1 MSIKQYIKRG
11 IYYILK
17 GVPEYH
23 LSANISYLS
32 PNERLK
38 GKRIIITGGGR
49 GLGFAMAKKFVS
61 EGANVLIC
69 GRNNEVLKEKA
80 ELLKCK
86 YLKLDVQNI
95 EDINKFFDNAMG
107 LLGGIDC
114 LVNNAGIS
122 LHEGNILNVSLE
134 QFNRQ
139 VETNLR
145 GAYFMSK
152 KFIELYDN
160 KKYNSGNILFISSER
175 GVFVDDLPYGLTK
188 AAINSLVK
196 GLAHL
201 LIRNN
206 IRVNA
211 LAPGVT
217 TSDMTG
223 FKESENLYA
232 NWNANK
238 RIYLPEE
245 VAEIAC
251 FLLSDASN
259 CLSGQI
265 LECNE
270 GKSINYKRSY
280 TNG

>member
-11 IYYILK
+11 IYYILR
-17 GVPEYH
+17 GVPEYN
-23 LSANISYLS
+23 LRANISYLS

-80 ELLKCK
+80 ELLNCK

-95 EDINKFFDNAMG
+95 EDIDKFFDNAMG

-114 LVNNAGIS
+114 LVNNAGVS
-122 LHEGNILNVSLE
+122 FHEGNILNVSLE

-139 VETNLR
+139 IETNLR

-152 KFIELYDN
+152 EFIKIFKEN
-160 KKYNSGNILFISSER
+160 KYKNGNILFISSER
-175 GVFVDDLPYGLTK
+175 GTFVDDIPYGLTK
-188 AAINSLVK
+188 AAVNSLVR
-196 GLAHL
+196 GLSYAF
-201 LIRNN
+201 IKDG

-211 LAPGVT
+211 VAPGIT
-217 TSDMTG
+217 TSEMTG
-223 FKESENLYA
+223 YKEDGNLYSPV
-232 NWNANK
+232 NVNY
-238 RIYLPEE
+238 RVYLPDE
-245 VAEIAC
+245 VAEVSC
-251 FLLSDASN
+251 FLISDASK
-259 CLSGQI
+259 CISGQI
-265 LECNE
+265 IECNE
-270 GKSINYKRSY
+270 GKSINHKR
-280 TNG
+280 